1 MSDLNLDNI
10 MSLMNCNQRV
20 IIAVGDQNTCDA
32 SEYKIV
38 LDLENIDIL
47 ATDIYKQYKSNRVAS
62 IESTKDGIKIYVHEN
77 YESNSDRRIIKSW
90 KDAITVP
97 EETKRIASTYI
108 EQGYTIDLLM
118 ANSFRIQLDDGQVNV
133 YWKDDVFWE
142 EIRKEDK

>member
-1 MSDLNLDNI
+1 
-10 MSLMNCNQRV
+10 MNRLEDILLLINADQRV
-20 IIAVGDQNTCDA
+20 IIAVGDQDTCDA

-38 LDLENIDIL
+38 LDLDNTDIL
-47 ATDIYKQYKSNRVAS
+47 TTDIYKQYKLNRVTS
-62 IESTKDGIKIYVHEN
+62 IESIKDGIKIYVQEN

-108 EQGYTIDLLM
+108 EQGYTIDFLM

-133 YWKDDVFWE
+133 YWKDGVFWE
-142 EIRKEDK
+142 EILKEDK